1 MRKARGH
8 IPVRTCISCGM
19 KRAKGEMVRLVTDEA
34 GFLFRDKLMRKEGRG
49 AYVCDSRECGED
61 LLKNKR
67 LQKVFRR
74 DKPVV
79 MADVKKPACPAREH
93 GVLHLSQDAGLLPR
107 KRKEF

>member
-34 GFLFRDKLMRKEGRG
+34 GFLLRDELMRKQGRG
-49 AYVCDSRECGED
+49 AYVCDSKECGED

-67 LQKVFRR
+67 LQKIFRCDR
-74 DKPVV
+74 PVV
-79 MADVKKPACPAREH
+79 MADVKKPVCPDRESAL
-93 GVLHLSQDAGLLPR
+93 GRAGAQPKGR
-107 KRKEF
+107 G

>member
-93 GVLHLSQDAGLLPR
+93 GVLHLSQDGGLLSG

>member
-19 KRAKGEMVRLVTDEA
+19 KRAKGDMVRLVTDEA

-49 AYVCDSRECGED
+49 AYVCDSKACGED

-67 LQKVFRR
+67 LQRVFRR
-74 DKPVV
+74 DKPVIMV
-79 MADVKKPACPAREH
+79 DVKKPACPARES
-93 GVLHLSQDAGLLPR
+93 GGPT
-107 KRKEF
+107 

>member
-19 KRAKGEMVRLVTDEA
+19 KRAKGDMVRLVTDEA

-49 AYVCDSRECGED
+49 AYVCDSKECGED

-79 MADVKKPACPAREH
+79 MADVKKPACPARES
-93 GVLHLSQDAGLLPR
+93 GP
-107 KRKEF
+107 KRRG